1 MSTKLKVIIVE
12 DIVAAS
18 NTLSIFLQD
27 IDNIRLVDIC
37 NDYKNAIASIKQN
50 KPDVILLDI
59 KIGKYDGFDILD
71 ICKGYYSFV
80 IITSAY
86 DEYAVKSY
94 DYNTIHY
101 LLKPVVFDELKS
113 AFEKIRIRINEIN
126 NNVAV
131 SSNILDSNRRLL
143 YSENKYWKT
152 ILYQDIIYIQA
163 DGSYCKV
170 FTNHF
175 SKTFSKNL
183 ITMISEINEPFLTR
197 IHKSHAI
204 NINHILTFKK
214 GLKST
219 VLMSNNVE
227 LSISNNYKK
236 DFFKLIYESDKTT
249 NHRDY

>member
-1 MSTKLKVIIVE
+1 MSAKLKVIIVE
-12 DIVAAS
+12 DIVSAS

-27 IDNIRLVDIC
+27 IENVRLVDIC
-37 NDYKNAIASIKQN
+37 NNYENAIASIKQN

-59 KIGKYDGFDILD
+59 KIGKHVGFEILD
-71 ICKGYYSFV
+71 ACKGYYSFV

-86 DEYAVKSY
+86 EEYAIKSY

-101 LLKPVVFDELKS
+101 LLKPIVFDEFKI
-113 AFEKIRIRINEIN
+113 AFDKIKLRINEIKN
-126 NNVAV
+126 DVAT
-131 SSNILDSNRRLL
+131 DSNLIDLNKKIL
-143 YSENKYWKT
+143 YSENKYWKS

-197 IHKSHAI
+197 VHKSHAI

-227 LSISNNYKK
+227 LPISNNYKK
-236 DFFKLIYESDKTT
+236 DFFKLIYESNKT
-249 NHRDY
+249 